1 MNVSSFKYFDK
12 DKIINANDIELID
25 NKQNKYYLTKGKLK
39 LDAYELLGKDIKILL
54 RSDTFGVADNQ
65 PKLKGNALFYKND
78 KTLIKK
84 GIFTT
89 CKENDNC
96 PPWSISSKEIIHY
109 KDKKEIHYKNAW
121 LKLYNMPVFYF
132 PKFFSI
138 QIQQLKE
145 NLVFNPFIW

>member
-1 MNVSSFKYFDK
+1 MDDVNNIMNVSSFKYFDK

-54 RSDTFGVADNQ
+54 RSDTFNNQ

-89 CKENDNC
+89 CKENDN
-96 PPWSISSKEIIHY
+96 
-109 KDKKEIHYKNAW
+109 AT
-121 LKLYNMPVFYF
+121 
-132 PKFFSI
+132 
-138 QIQQLKE
+138 
-145 NLVFNPFIW
+145 LVYLI

>member
-1 MNVSSFKYFDK
+1 M
-12 DKIINANDIELID
+12 ID
-25 NKQNKYYLTKGKLK
+25 NKQNKYYLIKGKLK
-39 LDAYELLGKDIKILL
+39 LDDYQLLGKDIKILL
-54 RSDTFGVADNQ
+54 RSDTFGVPDNQ

-78 KTLIKK
+78 KTFIKK

-121 LKLYNMPVFYF
+121 LKHSHN
-132 PKFFSI
+132 
-138 QIQQLKE
+138 
-145 NLVFNPFIW
+145 